1 MPFWLLRL
9 IWKVRGKRL
18 VRVHCEDRPNTPV
31 TTFEGI
37 LAGLHGGHY
46 LLLAA
51 KLIKDAEDAVSLEGM
66 IEIPSDRVIF
76 VQVLAS

>member
-9 IWKVRGKRL
+9 VWKVRGKRM
-18 VRVHCEDRPNTPV
+18 VRVHCEDRPHTPV

-46 LLLAA
+46 VLLAA
-51 KLIKDAEDAVSLEGM
+51 KGLKGVEDSVSFEG
-66 IEIPSDRVIF
+66 ILEIPADRVTC
-76 VQVLAS
+76 VQVLTS